1 MNILVS
7 LVPLVLIVWSGQH
20 AVALPIEDRLALQTN
35 GGLAKER
42 RDFLL
47 KMLSGLSELNLLQ
60 KEAQDPDMEPP
71 QEARL
76 GERSVFSQS
85 APRERSPC
93 KNFFWKTFSSC

>member
-1 MNILVS
+1 MNVLVS

-20 AVALPIEDRLALQTN
+20 AVALPVEDRLALQTS

-47 KMLSGLSELNLLQ
+47 KMLSGLSELNLLE
-60 KEAQDPDMEPP
+60 KEAQDSDTESLL
-71 QEARL
+71 QAKL